1 MSNIN
6 IEFQGKKLSLAQI
19 AFGAWLIA
27 TVLRT
32 LIDIAYFGSGV
43 TILAFLIVVVIP
55 GALIFVASMQS
66 VSKSTSIALASVSVF
81 MQLFFGLFLGGGLSF
96 WLYSFFA
103 IVYTLLGLVVT
114 FIPILIIVASAKE
127 MSEEKKAN
135 AQALFAGNAP
145 GQNPFAAPMAAMPMA
160 AATMNPISVSD
171 QPGQWAIQIPGQT
184 ETAAST
190 AQLMFW
196 AKAGTIRPE
205 TMIRDVQSGATYP
218 ASQIPGVYSDKT
230 YITAL
235 LLSFFLGVFG
245 VDRFYTGQIGLG
257 IGKLLT
263 GGGCGIWALVDLIL
277 YATRKVTDS
286 YGRPL
291 R

>member
-1 MSNIN
+1 MES
-6 IEFQGKKLSLAQI
+6 QGKKYSLAQI
-19 AFGAWLIA
+19 GYGVWLVA
-27 TVLRT
+27 TLLYIV
-32 LIDIAYFGSGV
+32 IDFASVSMVPIGS
-43 TILAFLIVVVIP
+43 
-55 GALIFVASMQS
+55 LIFVILIPGGLLTAAAFAKLPKAAS
-66 VSKSTSIALASVSVF
+66 VALASVAF
-81 MQLFFGLFLGGGLSF
+81 GWQLIFGLLLGGGFFGSNAFFSF
-96 WLYSFFA
+96 
-103 IVYTLLGLVVT
+103 VMLVASLVKT

-127 MSEEKKAN
+127 MSEEKKAK
-135 AQALFAGNAP
+135 AQTLFAGNTP
-145 GQNPFAAPMAAMPMA
+145 GQSPFAAPMAAMPMA
-160 AATMNPISVSD
+160 AATMNPVISD
-171 QPGQWAIQIPGQT
+171 QPGQWAIQIPGQQ

-190 AQLMFW
+190 AQLVFW

-205 TMIRDVQSGATYP
+205 TMVRDVQSGSTYP

-245 VDRFYTGQIGLG
+245 IDRFYTGQIGLG

-277 YATRKVTDS
+277 YATRKVNDAQ
-286 YGRPL
+286 GRPL